1 MKELFLW
8 VSMLSPELVS
18 PGPAAAL
25 GAEVPGPGRHVA
37 EHDTRHQT
45 LDGRDLLLGQRDGLV
60 PAPGLRPRPH
70 RRYLRPLL
78 RPLTSTDTRN
88 WIIDRRKTF
97 INTAKYLD

>member
-1 MKELFLW
+1 M
-8 VSMLSPELVS
+8 SPELVS

-25 GAEVPGPGRHVA
+25 GVEVPGPGRHVA

-70 RRYLRPLL
+70 RRHLRSLL
-78 RPLTSTDTRN
+78 RLLTSTDTKHL
-88 WIIDRRKTF
+88 IIDRRKTF